1 MGTLKRRANEV
12 AETLERREIDVCCV
26 QEVGWR
32 GEGARHI
39 DGRSKQFKLFW
50 TGNSSG
56 HGEVGVMV
64 ADKWIDKVIAVNR
77 VNDRLMS
84 VKLLVGKTIMAIHST
99 YAPQQGLPKECK
111 EEYYSVLNKYLR
123 TQDENALTFIG
134 GDMNGHV
141 GRDQEGYTAAH
152 GGYGYGTRNL

>member
-1 MGTLKRRANEV
+1 MTLPNSRQRFSQTLHRGGPPNKTSHSTPDARKLRLGTVNVGTLRGRANEV
-12 AETLERREIDVCCV
+12 AETLERREIDVCCI
-26 QEVGWR
+26 QEAGWR

-56 HGEVGVMV
+56 HGGVGIMV
-64 ADKWIDKVIAVNR
+64 AEKWIEKVIAVNR

-99 YAPQQGLPKECK
+99 YAPQQGLPKECLHK
-111 EEYYSVLNKYLR
+111 ISS
-123 TQDENALTFIG
+123 
-134 GDMNGHV
+134 
-141 GRDQEGYTAAH
+141 
-152 GGYGYGTRNL
+152 